1 MKKIAFLIMAGGVL
15 VFTSCNTTPK
25 GEEAKVTEQQ
35 EAATTA
41 GTTFKVNTENS
52 VVKWIGAS
60 PVKQHNGTFKLS
72 EGTLTVTNS
81 NVTAGSFTIDVASLT
96 DNDLSGASKTKLE
109 THLKS
114 ADFLEVEKYPTAK
127 FEITAVEAAAEG
139 ENTHKI
145 SGNLTMKD
153 ATKNITFPAKISVTE
168 TEVSATAN
176 FNIDRSQWNI
186 SYGNDASLGDKLIKP
201 EVNITLELK
210 AAK

>member
-1 MKKIAFLIMAGGVL
+1 MKKIAFFILTSGVIM
-15 VFTSCNTTPK
+15 FTSCNTTPK
-25 GEEAKVTEQQ
+25 GEEAEVTTQQ
-35 EAATTA
+35 EAAAST
-41 GTTFKVNTENS
+41 GTTYKVNTETS

-72 EGTLTVTNS
+72 EGTLTVTDNNLS
-81 NVTAGSFTIDVASLT
+81 AGTFTIDVASLT
-96 DNDLSGASKTKLE
+96 DLDLQGEFKTKLE

-114 ADFLEVEKYPTAK
+114 ADFLEVEKYSSAK

-139 ENTHKI
+139 DNTHKI

-153 ATKNITFPAKISVTE
+153 ATQNITFPAKISVTE
-168 TEVSATAN
+168 TEVSASAN

-186 SYGNDASLGDKLIKP
+186 SYANDASLGDKLIKP
-201 EVNITLELK
+201 EVNITVELK

>member
-1 MKKIAFLIMAGGVL
+1 MKKFTFTVLAGGL
-15 VFTSCNTTPK
+15 LFFTACNTTPK
-25 GEEAKVTEQQ
+25 GEEAQVTEEQT
-35 EAATTA
+35 AAVA
-41 GTTFKVNTENS
+41 SGTDYKVNTETS
-52 VVKWIGAS
+52 VVKWLGAS

-72 EGTLTVTNS
+72 EGTLTVTNN

-96 DNDLSGASKTKLE
+96 DLDLQGEFKNKLE

-153 ATKNITFPAKISVTE
+153 TTKNITFPAKLSVSE

-176 FNIDRSQWNI
+176 FNIDRTQWNI
-186 SYGNDASLGDKLIKP
+186 LYGNDASLGDKLIKP
-201 EVNITLELK
+201 EVNITVELK